1 MSRQRLVKKSVVSLF
16 QKRDLFLIV
25 EVLLAALF
33 CYLWTFPRESASCI
47 VVEQDGQIISTI
59 SLSQVQ
65 EPYEL
70 EIGGPYPAVLLIEP
84 DGVSFL
90 SASCPDKRCVHSG
103 KLTQAGQIAV
113 CLPARLTVRLQG
125 SDPSIDAYTG

>member
-33 CYLWTFPRESASCI
+33 CYLWESASCI